1 MFFRCKYL
9 ISGMSPAGVLYQ
21 ELKSRLENQRYE
33 ICDVAEAEVL
43 GPYPEPD
50 DRVYSVV
57 PVTFKFETFGYEAD
71 TQILFDI
78 FMGLSR
84 IRDKLSDQDF
94 SVGIQE
100 VVVDGDR
107 ITIDNSFMLDTQ
119 TVEL

>member
-1 MFFRCKYL
+1 
-9 ISGMSPAGVLYQ
+9 MSPAGVLYQ
-21 ELKSRLENQRYE
+21 ALKTGLENQRYE

-50 DRVYSVV
+50 DRVYPVV

-78 FMGLSR
+78 FMGLSSLR
-84 IRDKLSDQDF
+84 NKLADQDF

-107 ITIDNSFMLDTQ
+107 ITFDDSFMLDTQ
-119 TVEL
+119 LVVL